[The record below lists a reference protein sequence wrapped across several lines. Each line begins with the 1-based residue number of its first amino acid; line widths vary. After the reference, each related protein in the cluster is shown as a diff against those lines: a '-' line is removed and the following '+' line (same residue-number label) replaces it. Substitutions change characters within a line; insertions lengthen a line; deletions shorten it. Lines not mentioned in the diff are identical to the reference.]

1 MSLLEYVYDTYF
13 RLGQEHIDYVLQEQ
27 AKQGYI
33 NLLLPD
39 LASRIPWVGLPDPD
53 PEFII
58 PQEDNIISVYIGKTE
73 HLKMPVFWM
82 PLSLMNPHLLGVGTT
97 GAGKTTLVE
106 TMTVRMAREG
116 VPNIL
121 FIDFVGEYERFVE
134 YFMKGK
140 VVRLGTEGNNINLL
154 DLASTHPRL
163 RVEQTL
169 SALSSELNLDNAP
182 RQRNILRRAISKA
195 YSDAGIPISNKNTSR
210 QFWAKYNKLSPTMKD
225 VSNII
230 RDMMKEEDAG
240 KFMVGKGGKESG
252 EGMLDKLE
260 KYNNPPYDSITC
272 KSTINLEKIL
282 MNPGVLSI
290 DLSGF
295 PTEDM
300 KTMTAVMLLHLQE
313 QFMRTFPSNTGKI
326 RTFIVIDEA
335 WKLLKLKENNPLSV
349 MAREARK
356 YGLALLILSQRLKD
370 SDNDL
375 FSLFGTY
382 IVLNLTE
389 AEDLN
394 YLKDSL
400 NLTSREVDRIR
411 NMKRGD
417 AIISE
422 KVSQQGQVRFGMT
435 VDPILSTDLIE
446 IVFPE
451 VPDLDSIVKEVSK
464 IY

>member
-1 MSLLEYVYDTYF
+1 MSLLEYIYDTYF
-13 RLGQEHIDYVLQEQ
+13 KPGQEHIDYVLQEQ
-27 AKQGYI
+27 AKAGYI

-39 LASRIPWVGLPDPD
+39 LASRVPWVGLPDPD

-58 PQEDNIISVYIGKTE
+58 PEEDTPISVYTGRTE

-97 GAGKTTLVE
+97 GAGKSTLVK
-106 TMTVRMAREG
+106 TMTIRMAREG

-121 FIDFVGEYERFVE
+121 FIDFIGEYARFVE

-154 DLASTHPRL
+154 DLSSTHPRL

-195 YSDAGIPISNKNTSR
+195 YKDAGIPISEKSISR
-210 QFWAKYNKLSPTMKD
+210 DFWAKYNKLSPTMKD
-225 VSNII
+225 VYNII
-230 RDMMKEEDAG
+230 RDMMKEEDSG
-240 KFMVGKGGKESG
+240 KFMVGSKGGRESS

-260 KYNNPPYDSITC
+260 KYNHPPYDSITS
-272 KSTINLEKIL
+272 KSTVNLEKIL
-282 MNPGVLSI
+282 TNPGVLSI

-300 KTMTAVMLLHLQE
+300 KIMTAIMLLHLQE
-313 QFMRTFPSNTGKI
+313 QFMRTFPSNTGEI

-382 IVLNLTE
+382 VILNLTE
-389 AEDLN
+389 AEDIN

-400 NLTSREVDRIR
+400 NLTSREVTKIR
-411 NMKRGD
+411 NAKRGD
-417 AIISE
+417 AIISL
-422 KVSQQGQVRFGMT
+422 KVSQQGQVRFWIT
-435 VDPILSTDLIE
+435 VDPILSTDLIGAR
-446 IVFPE
+446 P
-451 VPDLDSIVKEVSK
+451 
-464 IY
+464 

>member
-1 MSLLEYVYDTYF
+1 MSLLEYIYDTYV
-13 RLGQEHIDYVLQEQ
+13 RQEHIDYVLQEQ
-27 AKQGYI
+27 AKAGYI
-33 NLLLPD
+33 NLLIPD
-39 LASRIPWVGLPDPD
+39 LASRVPWVGLPDPD

-58 PQEDNIISVYIGKTE
+58 PQEDTPISVYIGRTE

-97 GAGKTTLVE
+97 GVGKSTLVK
-106 TMTVRMAREG
+106 TMTIRMAREG

-121 FIDFVGEYERFVE
+121 LIDFVGEYAMFVE

-140 VVRLGTEGNNINLL
+140 VVRLGTEGNYINIL
-154 DLASTHPRL
+154 DLASIHPRL

-182 RQRNILRRAISKA
+182 RQRNILRRALSKA
-195 YSDAGIPISNKNTSR
+195 YSDAGIPISNKDTSR
-210 QFWAKYNKLSPTMKD
+210 DFWAKYNKLSPTMKD
-225 VSNII
+225 VYNII
-230 RDMMKEEDAG
+230 RDMMKEEDS
-240 KFMVGKGGKESG
+240 KFMVGSKGGKESG

-260 KYNNPPYDSITC
+260 KYNHPPYDSITG
-272 KSTINLEKIL
+272 KSTVDLEKIFT
-282 MNPGVLSI
+282 NPGVLSI

-300 KTMTAVMLLHLQE
+300 KIMTAIMLLHLQE
-313 QFMRTFPSNTGKI
+313 QFMRTFSSNTGEI

-382 IVLNLTE
+382 IVFNLTE
-389 AEDLN
+389 AEDLK

-400 NLTSREVDRIR
+400 DLTSREVTKIR
-411 NMKRGD
+411 NSKRGE

-422 KVSQQGQVRFGMT
+422 KVSQQGQVRFEIT
-435 VDPILSTDLIE
+435 VDPILSTELIE

-451 VPDLDSIVKEVSK
+451 IPDLESIVKEVSK